1 MSDDAPPA
9 TTALPQRKL
18 RAPRVSGRGCRHTAI
33 RVWNLK
39 RWSKRSPLRFPC
51 WLWYVLKVEGRSF
64 FGRIQAQLSK
74 TRDTF
79 VGFGPAFEPGDT
91 GYWILRRRTHA
102 RVLGIQELETLC
114 PWASSGL
121 DIQVFLRGFDAG
133 EQFAL
138 RQVGIQP
145 REPDILA
152 TFFDPFVSQDAYYR
166 KSHKSGQTSP
176 SN

>member
-1 MSDDAPPA
+1 MLIRDFE
-9 TTALPQRKL
+9 R
-18 RAPRVSGRGCRHTAI
+18 TAI
-33 RVWNLK
+33 RVWNSIRWAK
-39 RWSKRSPLRFPC
+39 RPPLAYLC
-51 WLWYVLKVEGRSF
+51 WLWYVLKLEGRSF
-64 FGRIQAQLSK
+64 LGRIQAQLSK

-79 VGFGPAFEPGDT
+79 VDFGQAFEPRDT
-91 GYWILRRRTHA
+91 GYWILHRRTRA
-102 RVLGIQELETLC
+102 RVLGTQELETFC

-138 RQVGIQP
+138 PQVGIQP

-166 KSHKSGQTSP
+166 KSRKRGQTSP
-176 SN
+176 VSPAAIAGVTRKDE